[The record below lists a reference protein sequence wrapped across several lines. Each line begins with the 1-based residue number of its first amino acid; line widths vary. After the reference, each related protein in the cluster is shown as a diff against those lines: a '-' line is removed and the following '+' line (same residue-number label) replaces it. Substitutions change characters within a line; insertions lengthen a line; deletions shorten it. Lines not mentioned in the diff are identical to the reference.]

1 MDNDLSFFDLAQKL
15 GVSYDTIRRT
25 IARYSNELGI
35 TVLKRKTSSSRG
47 ALTQCISLDAANR
60 LITFLESKTND
71 NPQNDGQEFSFQRF
85 GYFYIIQLV
94 PELIP
99 NRVKIGYTDNL
110 EQRLRDH
117 QTSAPTARY
126 VKYWECKRSWD
137 QSVMDSITRSD
148 CQLVMNEV
156 YEGDVTLFVQ
166 RAEEF
171 FALMPTSKTVIPLSE
186 YSPLRDGFQA
196 DEGNTNNA

>member
-1 MDNDLSFFDLAQKL
+1 MIAKGKNVPIRLNQCLDSKSKDN
-15 GVSYDTIRRT
+15 
-25 IARYSNELGI
+25 
-35 TVLKRKTSSSRG
+35 
-47 ALTQCISLDAANR
+47 
-60 LITFLESKTND
+60 SKND
-71 NPQNDGQEFSFQRF
+71 DQEFFFQRF
-85 GYFYIIQLV
+85 GYFYIVHLV
-94 PELIP
+94 PELMP

-137 QSVMDSITRSD
+137 QSVMDSIIRSD

-156 YEGDVTLFVQ
+156 YEGDVKLCVQ
-166 RAEEF
+166 RADEF

-186 YSPLRDGFQA
+186 HSPLRDAVQA
-196 DEGNTNNA
+196 DEDNANNA

>member
-1 MDNDLSFFDLAQKL
+1 MDDYLSFFDLAQKL
-15 GVSYDTIRRT
+15 EVSYDTVRRT
-25 IARYSNELGI
+25 IARYSDELGI
-35 TVLKRKTSSSRG
+35 TILKRKTSSSRG

-60 LITFLESKTND
+60 LITFLDSKTKDNAKND
-71 NPQNDGQEFSFQRF
+71 DQEFFFQRF
-85 GYFYIIQLV
+85 GYFYIVQLV
-94 PELIP
+94 PELMP

-110 EQRLRDH
+110 AQRLRDH

-137 QSVMDSITRSD
+137 QAVMDSITRSD

-166 RAEEF
+166 RADEF
-171 FALMPTSKTVIPLSE
+171 FALLPTSKTVIPLSE
-186 YSPLRDGFQA
+186 HSPLRDAVQA
-196 DEGNTNNA
+196 DEDNVNNA

>member
-1 MDNDLSFFDLAQKL
+1 MDDHLSFFDLAQKL
-15 GVSYDTIRRT
+15 GVSYDTVRRT
-25 IARYSNELGI
+25 IARYGDELGV

-47 ALTQCISLDAANR
+47 ALTQCISLDAANK
-60 LITFLESKTND
+60 LITFLDSKTKDNSKND
-71 NPQNDGQEFSFQRF
+71 DQEFFFQRF
-85 GYFYIIQLV
+85 GYFYIVQLV
-94 PELIP
+94 PELMP

-166 RAEEF
+166 RADEF

-186 YSPLRDGFQA
+186 HSPLRDTVQA
-196 DEGNTNNA
+196 DEDNANNA